1 MSKLSFVIKDDDI
14 VGFLHVSPEGNVHSE
29 EDIENVF
36 DQLMDVH
43 PVYKE
48 REPWNKPDLI
58 GVVKGHINWFKPNEV
73 QPKKIY
79 NLL

>member
-1 MSKLSFVIKDDDI
+1 MSKLSFVIKDDNI

-36 DQLMDVH
+36 NQLMDVH

-48 REPWNKPDLI
+48 REPWNKPNLI
-58 GVVKGHINWFKPNEV
+58 GVVKGHINWFKPKTVN
-73 QPKKIY
+73 KNWFY
-79 NLL
+79 